1 MFQIGNYS
9 IVVKH
14 CLSCRFVFYSG
25 CFHIKYLKKLSTM
38 EQKMI
43 RTVAFAFPQSSS
55 HVKPGVYKCDAKKCD
70 CCSTYMI
77 GSINNFTSTTKNKTH
92 QITDMLTCKTSDV
105 IYVIQCARPECKK
118 QYVGKTTSALKSR
131 FSVHK
136 RAIRYKQNTSVA
148 EHFNNNNHC
157 LDDVTIFPI
166 EQISDKKALGER
178 EMFWIREL
186 GTESPDG
193 LNLDV
198 TMEEGKKRKHA
209 GDFAPPNKKQK
220 VYYEA
225 EESMN
230 HCYEME
236 EEARNIISQVCE
248 KLQNVRYSDM
258 EDREDVEFLNKLI
271 KETSNLKDKNLKNKI
286 YIGVF
291 GKTGAGKSSLINA
304 LVNERE
310 LLPASTSGACTA
322 CFIEVQAHEKATYKA
337 EIDFITKEDWKEELL
352 CLVENCQQNTE
363 DGESENEDSED
374 EDSEDDEYEMAK
386 AKIKAVYGE
395 IGLRQTYDELQQLA
409 VEIPNTHKKTITSNS
424 ACDLSREI
432 SDYIRSDT
440 ESQQYW
446 PLVKKVTVYVPG
458 SSVLLDRIVL
468 VDLPGAGDANKCRD
482 QMWKEYLG
490 KCSSVWIVNDITRAI
505 SDKTAMEIQNTTIR
519 NVAGGGECHNITYIC
534 TKSDNIDPH
543 HLIRQYNLTDEELGI
558 TISND
563 KKVKNKCILFR
574 NNKVKELVKK
584 NFNEKTKKKLLGTDV
599 NSTEFFKVF
608 TVSSADFWNNEEK
621 KEHILDRDETELP
634 ALKEHIKDLYVSHS
648 QKAVKDYVSQV
659 SGIVSFLHIPKEN
672 TSTQTEDLKD
682 KLFSELK
689 QKFETRLQDLAKFFD
704 GVYTKMTNNLDEG
717 VKNAEKQCLI
727 NALKVLKPK
736 KTKYSG
742 YHKTLKALCRCSG
755 YYRSRDGKIV
765 DLNYAL
771 VLPMYAAMDNSFVSC
786 FRLNQN
792 SRSSIKGAFDLLQND
807 LIIIDKRKHAAVE
820 LRLTYIK
827 TELRILIA
835 DLETEVIARKKNIYN
850 SITQSVQDTMDPAY
864 KDGAVITGSELVTRI
879 QSRLEEHVES
889 YKLSMFREAKKR
901 VMFQFKQL
909 KDYVIHTLKKEMGM
923 SMKLALT
930 QFPTDVTFPDV
941 EDELKKMKGICK
953 ALELDVFQD

>member
-1 MFQIGNYS
+1 
-9 IVVKH
+9 
-14 CLSCRFVFYSG
+14 YSG
-25 CFHIKYLKKLSTM
+25 CSHIKYLKKLSKM
-38 EQKMI
+38 EQKTI
-43 RTVAFAFPQSSS
+43 RTVAFAFSQSSS
-55 HVKPGVYKCDAKKCD
+55 HVQPGVYKCDAKKCD
-70 CCSTYMI
+70 CCTTYI
-77 GSINNFTSTTKNKTH
+77 RPINNFTSTTKKKTH
-92 QITDMLTCKTSDV
+92 EITDMLTCKTSDV

-148 EHFNNNNHC
+148 EHFNSKNHC
-157 LDDVTIFPI
+157 LDDVTIFPV
-166 EQISDKKALGER
+166 EQICEKNTLGER

-186 GTESPDG
+186 GTEYPGG

-198 TMEEGKKRKHA
+198 PMEEGMRLRKHA
-209 GDFAPPNKKQK
+209 DDVASPNKKKK

-225 EESMN
+225 EESIN
-230 HCYEME
+230 LCYEME

-248 KLQNVRYSDM
+248 KLQNMRYSDM
-258 EDREDVEFLNKLI
+258 KDGEDVEFLNKLI

-304 LVNERE
+304 LVNERD
-310 LLPASTSGACTA
+310 LLPASTCGACTA

-337 EIDFITKEDWKEELL
+337 EIDFITKEDWKQELL
-352 CLVENCQQNTE
+352 CLVENCQKNAD
-363 DGESENEDSED
+363 DGEYEN
-374 EDSEDDEYEMAK
+374 EDSEDDEYTMAK
-386 AKIKAVYGE
+386 TKIKAVYGE
-395 IGLRQTYDELQQLA
+395 KGLMQTYDELQRSA
-409 VEIPNTHKKTITSNS
+409 VDIPNTHKKTISSKS
-424 ACDLSREI
+424 ANELSSQI
-432 SDYIRSDT
+432 SGYIRSDT

-446 PLVKKVTVYVPG
+446 PLVKKVTLCVPG

-505 SDKTAMEIQNTTIR
+505 SEKTAMEIQNTTIR

-534 TKSDNIDPH
+534 TKSDDINPH
-543 HLIRQYNLTDEELGI
+543 DLKRQYNLTDEALGI
-558 TISND
+558 TVSSD
-563 KKVKNKCILFR
+563 KELKNKCILYR
-574 NNKVKELVKK
+574 NNKVKELVRK
-584 NFNEKTKKKLLGTDV
+584 NFNEKIKKKFLGTDV
-599 NSTEFFKVF
+599 NSTAFFKVF
-608 TVSSADFWNNEEK
+608 TVSSTDFWNNEER
-621 KEHILDRDETELP
+621 KEHILDRDGTELP

-648 QKAVKDYVSQV
+648 QKAVKDYVSKV
-659 SGIVSFLHIPKEN
+659 SGFVSFLHIPKEN

-704 GVYTKMTNNLDEG
+704 GVYTKITNNLDEG

-727 NALKVLKPK
+727 NAHKVLKPEN
-736 KTKYSG
+736 TKYSG

-755 YYRSRDGKIV
+755 YYRSRDGKTV
-765 DLNYAL
+765 DLNNAL
-771 VLPMYAAMDNSFVSC
+771 VLPMYASMDNTFVSC
-786 FRLNQN
+786 FRFNQN
-792 SRSSIKGAFDLLQND
+792 SRSTIKGAFDLLQND
-807 LIIIDKRKHAAVE
+807 LITIGNRKHAAVE

-835 DLETEVIARKKNIYN
+835 DMETEVIARKKNIYN
-850 SITQSVQDTMDPAY
+850 SIAQSVQDTMDTAY
-864 KDGAVITGSELVTRI
+864 KDGAVITGSKLVDRI
-879 QSRLEEHVES
+879 QSRLKEHVES
-889 YKLSMFREAKKR
+889 HKLSMFKEAKKR
-901 VMFQFKQL
+901 VMDQFKQL
-909 KDYVIHTLKKEMGM
+909 KDDVIQTLKKEMGM

>member
-1 MFQIGNYS
+1 
-9 IVVKH
+9 
-14 CLSCRFVFYSG
+14 
-25 CFHIKYLKKLSTM
+25 
-38 EQKMI
+38 
-43 RTVAFAFPQSSS
+43 
-55 HVKPGVYKCDAKKCD
+55 
-70 CCSTYMI
+70 
-77 GSINNFTSTTKNKTH
+77 
-92 QITDMLTCKTSDV
+92 DV
-105 IYVIQCARPECKK
+105 P
-118 QYVGKTTSALKSR
+118 
-131 FSVHK
+131 
-136 RAIRYKQNTSVA
+136 
-148 EHFNNNNHC
+148 
-157 LDDVTIFPI
+157 
-166 EQISDKKALGER
+166 
-178 EMFWIREL
+178 
-186 GTESPDG
+186 
-193 LNLDV
+193 
-198 TMEEGKKRKHA
+198 MEEGKKRKHA

-230 HCYEME
+230 LCYEME

-248 KLQNVRYSDM
+248 KLQNMRYSDM
-258 EDREDVEFLNKLI
+258 KDGEDVEFLNKLI

-304 LVNERE
+304 LVNERD
-310 LLPASTSGACTA
+310 LLPASTCGACTA

-337 EIDFITKEDWKEELL
+337 EIDFITKEDWKQELL
-352 CLVENCQQNTE
+352 CLVENCQKNTE
-363 DGESENEDSED
+363 DGEYENEDSED
-374 EDSEDDEYEMAK
+374 EEYTMAK
-386 AKIKAVYGE
+386 TKIKAVYGE
-395 IGLRQTYDELQQLA
+395 KGLMQTYDELQRSA
-409 VEIPNTHKKTITSNS
+409 VDIPNTHKKTISSKS
-424 ACDLSREI
+424 ANELSSQI
-432 SDYIRSDT
+432 SGYIRSDT

-446 PLVKKVTVYVPG
+446 PLVKKVTLYVPG

-505 SDKTAMEIQNTTIR
+505 SEKTAMEIQNTTIR

-534 TKSDNIDPH
+534 TKSDDINPH
-543 HLIRQYNLTDEELGI
+543 DLKRQYNLTDEALGI
-558 TISND
+558 TVSSD
-563 KKVKNKCILFR
+563 KELKNKCILYR
-574 NNKVKELVKK
+574 NNKVKELVRK
-584 NFNEKTKKKLLGTDV
+584 NFNEKIKKKLLGTDV
-599 NSTEFFKVF
+599 NSTAFFKVF
-608 TVSSADFWNNEEK
+608 TVSSADFWINEER

-648 QKAVKDYVSQV
+648 QKAVKDYVSKV
-659 SGIVSFLHIPKEN
+659 SGFVSFLHIPKEN

-704 GVYTKMTNNLDEG
+704 GVYTKITNNLDEG

-727 NALKVLKPK
+727 NAHKVLKPEN
-736 KTKYSG
+736 TNYSG

-755 YYRSRDGKIV
+755 YYRSRDGKTV

-771 VLPMYAAMDNSFVSC
+771 VLPMYASMDNTFVSC
-786 FRLNQN
+786 FRFNQN
-792 SRSSIKGAFDLLQND
+792 SRSTIKGAFDLLQND
-807 LIIIDKRKHAAVE
+807 LITIGIRKHVAVE

-835 DLETEVIARKKNIYN
+835 DMETEVIARKKNIYN
-850 SITQSVQDTMDPAY
+850 SIAQSVQDTMDTAY
-864 KDGAVITGSELVTRI
+864 KDGAVITGSKLVDRI
-879 QSRLEEHVES
+879 QSRLKEHVES
-889 YKLSMFREAKKR
+889 HKLSMFKEAKKR
-901 VMFQFKQL
+901 VMDQFKQL
-909 KDYVIHTLKKEMGM
+909 KDDVIQTLKKEMGM